1 MSWGAR
7 RKARSTEW
15 RPRRNRPG
23 RPRLPFWV
31 GWVALIAGSA
41 SYYLAT
47 NPTLWPSIGQ
57 GATYRCQGN
66 VYNCSDFR
74 GRIEAQAAFQ
84 ACGGIGSDVHGLDE
98 DRDGLACER
107 LPLLPWMSSH

>member
-1 MSWGAR
+1 MG
-7 RKARSTEW
+7 RSEEG
-15 RPRRNRPG
+15 PIHGVAPSPQPPG
-23 RPRLPFWV
+23 PYPPPFLGRL
-31 GWVALIAGSA
+31 VALIAGSA
-41 SYYLAT
+41 TYYLAT

-57 GATYRCQGN
+57 RATYRCRGN

-84 ACGGIGSDVHGLDE
+84 ACGGIGRDMHGLDE